1 MSSAKRDPDP
11 NKILHE
17 RLDARK
23 VPAWVDS
30 KENQCHHCSDKLK
43 LRKRHHCRLCG
54 QEFCSLCT
62 WKYHLPERF
71 ARKAKQGPGRVC
83 FGCRDDVLASH
94 RIYDQSVELPRP
106 RLIARIRGG
115 RLYIFPPVWV
125 DESEYSVCKQCHVP
139 RGRHPYFCR
148 ICGEMFCT
156 DCTFKDMVPDAFRQK
171 LYKQGPVRICF
182 ECRWRITGGAILVDE
197 RDAKPTEQ
205 EVFRAARPSPKL
217 KQSRTASNEQLF
229 NAILHGSREELEQI
243 LKSPTIDVNAFDVQN
258 MTPLMH
264 CARKGM
270 VEKMRA
276 LVSAC
281 SDSLIIDH
289 RNKKGMS
296 AFMYAANE
304 GHRDVVSILLS
315 QPRCDVNLSSLAGY
329 TALMFAANC
338 GHSKM
343 VSRLL
348 GADLID
354 YNYRNKRGDT
364 ALVLAAAHGHSKVV
378 DELLKVHRI
387 DLDGENVA
395 GKTAVDVASDNGHE
409 SCRAAIHKAS
419 VARKQTNFKKLFRI
433 HLCIPDAE
441 AHTLAAKFI
450 QADIQTD
457 LENLNVEHI
466 QEFGVSAELQEKLK
480 QLMLASHNRRR
491 ERMEGVP
498 ISRRISAL
506 DLEALPG
513 PGKRP
518 SVGSLGS
525 VSRQTAPPPGA
536 ANDYNNAHATDRRPP
551 RARTLMRSAATAYE
565 PFGGA
570 KSQTRFVSSSIASS
584 TPSFLSQDFSS
595 QGSHSLSFL
604 TDSSIRARRALS
616 DPSPGNDCCESRDCE
631 YERFLSE
638 ITKDG
643 FVSIDN
649 YRKLLHKYA
658 RVDTTMHS
666 NALAAL
672 RLRPRTFDQMIVKG
686 RDTAVAVFHAEPDGG
701 DGQALKIMAEGGFV
715 SRVGSLP
722 DLPMP
727 EIHNCT
733 NEVIAFRIG
742 SRSSSQITDN
752 ADETKEEAE
761 STSLSFK
768 EGEIIGPLARRPLKC
783 SGTGRGP
790 GGKSGSIR
798 VSLSAF
804 VGCSVYYLTN
814 VELSPGDVYRI
825 GQNDVELRHLFSE
838 GKGSALLFRQART
851 LLGLVTTT

>member
-1 MSSAKRDPDP
+1 MSAKRDPDP
-11 NKILHE
+11 NKILDE

-23 VPAWVDS
+23 VPVWVDS
-30 KENQCHHCSDKLK
+30 KENQCHHCRDKLK
-43 LRKRHHCRLCG
+43 LKKRHHCRLCG

-62 WKYHLPERF
+62 WKYHVPERF
-71 ARKAKQGPGRVC
+71 ERKAKQGPVRVC
-83 FGCRDDVLASH
+83 YGCRDDVLASH
-94 RIYDQSVELPRP
+94 RIYDQRVELPRP
-106 RLIARIRGG
+106 RLIARIRDD
-115 RLYIFPPVWV
+115 RVYIFPPVWV
-125 DESEYSVCKQCHVP
+125 DESEYSDCKQCHTP
-139 RGRHPYFCR
+139 RGRRHAYFCR

-197 RDAKPTEQ
+197 RDAKFPTEQ

-229 NAILHGSREELEQI
+229 NAVLHGSREELEQI
-243 LKSPTIDVNAFDVQN
+243 LKSPTIDVNAFDAQN

-270 VEKMRA
+270 AEKMRV
-276 LVSAC
+276 LVSFC

-296 AFMYAANE
+296 ALMYATSG
-304 GHRDVVSILLS
+304 GHRDVASILLS
-315 QPRCDVNLSSLAGY
+315 QSRCDVNLSTLVGY
-329 TALMFAANC
+329 TALMFAAEC
-338 GHSKM
+338 GHSKI

-354 YNYRNKRGDT
+354 YNYRNKCGDS
-364 ALVLAAAHGHSKVV
+364 ALVLAAARGHSKVV
-378 DELLKVHRI
+378 DELLKVNRI
-387 DLDGENVA
+387 DVDGENVA
-395 GKTAVDVASDNGHE
+395 GKTAIDVASDNGHE
-409 SCRAAIHKAS
+409 NCRATINKVS
-419 VARKQTNFKKLFRI
+419 MARKQTNFKNLFRI
-433 HLCIPDAE
+433 HLCISESE
-441 AHTLAAKFI
+441 AHALAAKFI
-450 QADIQTD
+450 QAGIQID

-466 QEFGVSAELQEKLK
+466 EEFGVVSSELKDKLTR
-480 QLMLASHNRRR
+480 LMLTSHNRRR
-491 ERMEGVP
+491 ERRLATEGVP

-518 SVGSLGS
+518 SIASVGSM
-525 VSRQTAPPPGA
+525 SRQTAPPPGGA
-536 ANDYNNAHATDRRPP
+536 VDCTAIATDRHR
-551 RARTLMRSAATAYE
+551 RAQTLMRSITAYE

-570 KSQTRFVSSSIASS
+570 KSQTRFVSSSIAAST

-595 QGSHSLSFL
+595 QERRTLSFL
-604 TDSSIRARRALS
+604 TESSMPPARALS
-616 DPSPGNDCCESRDCE
+616 DPSPGVDCE
-631 YERFLSE
+631 NRNYAYERFLSE

-643 FVSIDN
+643 FISIDN

-658 RVDTTMHS
+658 RVDTTTHS

-686 RDTAVAVFHAEPDGG
+686 RDTAEAVLRSEQDDHGHAH
-701 DGQALKIMAEGGFV
+701 ALKIMAEGGFV
-715 SRVGSLP
+715 SREEPLP

-733 NEVIAFRIG
+733 NEVIVFRIG
-742 SRSSSQITDN
+742 STCSQNIDT
-752 ADETKEEAE
+752 DETKGEHE
-761 STSLSFK
+761 SASLSFK

-783 SGTGRGP
+783 P
-790 GGKSGSIR
+790 GGGADGKSIR
-798 VSLSAF
+798 VSVSAF

-814 VELSPGDVYRI
+814 VEMSPGDIYRI

-838 GKGSALLFRQART
+838 GKGSALLFREARK
-851 LLGLVTTT
+851 LLGLVTTP